1 MDSTLK
7 APVSRNLLLYELYN
21 VICLYIFTF
30 LELLPSKALLFKKC
44 LYIFSCVENLDQPRD
59 FLRSWFSRMPVN
71 SGTSAKMPGST
82 PGPSSSKS
90 TGGVMGQCIA
100 EWHSVILRD
109 HKTIEQPLDI
119 LRMQNR

>member
-1 MDSTLK
+1 M
-7 APVSRNLLLYELYN
+7 LYVFISSPFWNYFLPKLYFLRSA
-21 VICLYIFTF
+21 CTF
-30 LELLPSKALLFKKC
+30 SL
-44 LYIFSCVENLDQPRD
+44 VENLDQPRD
-59 FLRSWFSRMPVN
+59 FLQSWFSRMPVN

-109 HKTIEQPLDI
+109 HKTVEQPLDI